1 MVNGTFFLQA
11 LHFFLA
17 YIIIERLLF
26 APAVKEIFA
35 EQAKKKQLQ
44 DTIDVQD
51 LSIQQLQNK
60 QQQDWQA
67 ASQRFLTIEP
77 PIKRASSF
85 KIVQQL
91 PSMPDLDKAQKKE
104 LVVECAI
111 ALAKDIEHVD

>member
-26 APAVKEIFA
+26 SPAVKEIFA
-35 EQAKKKQLQ
+35 DKAEKKQLK
-44 DTIDVQD
+44 DTIDARD

-60 QQQDWQA
+60 QQQDWHT

-77 PIKRASSF
+77 PIRRASSF
-85 KIVQQL
+85 KIAQQL
-91 PSMPDLDKAQKKE
+91 PYTPDLDEGQKRE
-104 LVVECAI
+104 LVTQCAV
-111 ALAKDIEHVD
+111 ALAKDIEHAD